1 MKEQKLKRYRLGV
14 SRTFPSTHPRGGE
27 ETYFVYKILTAL
39 FPNETLFPVTCNECG
54 WESWSNLAEGGG
66 QIADTGEY
74 GDIYCPKCHSNQLD
88 DTSENSF
95 MYYKENENIWEKFHT
110 IRNNYDLWVKRMAEV
125 QAGRAVIE
133 IYYWDGK
140 PRHKGS
146 KQVVFA
152 TLDKY
157 SGCGVQRVYFAIN
170 TLELPFIDNFEEK
183 QSLTDVQGIHILN
196 QLAKNDGLLLDDFSA
211 WFKNYDLSMPKAII
225 QFTNFRY

>member
-1 MKEQKLKRYRLGV
+1 MKEQKIKRYRLGV
-14 SRTFPSTHPRGGE
+14 SRTFPSTHPIGGE

-125 QAGRAVIE
+125 QSGRAVIE
-133 IYYWDGK
+133 LFYWSGK
-140 PRHKGS
+140 PYRS

-152 TLDKY
+152 VLDEN
-157 SGCGVQRVYFAIN
+157 SGCGVQ
-170 TLELPFIDNFEEK
+170 ELDFMADNIERPCIFGNGYAVR
-183 QSLTDVQGIHILN
+183 SHISI
-196 QLAKNDGLLLDDFSA
+196 LAYNDGLSLDDFKA
-211 WFKNYDLSMPKAII
+211 WFKNYDLSKPKAII
-225 QFTNFRY
+225 QFTNLRY